1 MCRTGYSQHGD
12 YVFGWKG
19 DALQRVLDSPCY
31 VNCPTLET
39 QGTASMNACKGA
51 RVVDD
56 DIDSCRPPRK
66 MSVKMHPRMLL
77 IRIFINRGRYAAWRY
92 GF

>member
-1 MCRTGYSQHGD
+1 MTPPHVLPPLAFVDITVKLLTLLIRTGYGNHAD

-39 QGTASMNACKGA
+39 QGTGSMNACKVDK
-51 RVVDD
+51 VVDD
-56 DIDSCRPPRK
+56 DIDSCEYSR
-66 MSVKMHPRMLL
+66 
-77 IRIFINRGRYAAWRY
+77 
-92 GF
+92 